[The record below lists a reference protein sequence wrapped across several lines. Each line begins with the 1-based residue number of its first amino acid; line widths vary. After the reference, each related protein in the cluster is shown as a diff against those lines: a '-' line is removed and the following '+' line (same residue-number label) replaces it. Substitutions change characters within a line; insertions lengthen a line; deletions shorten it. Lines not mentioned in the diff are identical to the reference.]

1 MNNHTQKK
9 GNYFFLITIS
19 KKLPWH
25 QGNNHSLRI
34 SKFLSVL
41 RFQIPRIFL
50 ENLKTPNPGRKFFE
64 IQKFFRFLKPRVLR
78 YSRDFRDCENSR
90 NSEISRF
97 GSRDRRNSRHVWGHS
112 DPKDIRQ
119 PKNRTKSRY
128 FKDPKN
134 ANNVPELIL
143 SGFG

>member
-1 MNNHTQKK
+1 MASGKQS
-9 GNYFFLITIS
+9 FITNLKILECFEVPDS
-19 KKLPWH
+19 
-25 QGNNHSLRI
+25 
-34 SKFLSVL
+34 
-41 RFQIPRIFL
+41 IFL

-78 YSRDFRDCENSR
+78 YSRDFRDCEDSRESKNSR

-97 GSRDRRNSRHVWGHS
+97 GSRDRRNSRHVWGHR
-112 DPKDIRQ
+112 DPKDIKQ